1 MLNITFTREIKASK
15 QTVWDVMTDTAAYAQ
30 WNPFVPSC
38 KSSFAIGSPIV
49 MKVRLMPSLTI
60 TQKETIQQ
68 NRPGEFLAYGINIP
82 LSILSSTRQQ
92 ILTTIDEN
100 TTRYESVFILK
111 GALSSLVSVLM
122 KKNLTQGFSDM
133 TDGLVARAEQL
144 AKQ

>member
-1 MLNITFTREIKASK
+1 MLSINFTREIKAPK
-15 QTVWDVMTDTAAYAQ
+15 QTVWDVITDTAAYAE

-38 KSSFAIGSPIV
+38 KTSFAVGSPIV
-49 MKVRLMPSLTI
+49 MKVCLLPSLTI

-92 ILTTIDEN
+92 ILTAIDDN

-111 GALSSLVSVLM
+111 GLLSPLVSLM
-122 KKNLTQGFSDM
+122 LKTQLTRGFSEM
-133 TDGLVARAEQL
+133 TEGLVRRASAQV
-144 AKQ
+144 

>member
-1 MLNITFTREIKASK
+1 MLSINFTREIKAPK
-15 QTVWDVMTDTAAYAQ
+15 QTVWDVITDTAAYAE

-38 KSSFAIGSPIV
+38 KTSFAVGSPIV
-49 MKVRLMPSLTI
+49 MKVRLLPSLTI

-92 ILTTIDEN
+92 ILTAIDEN

-111 GALSSLVSVLM
+111 GLLSPLVSMML
-122 KKNLTQGFSDM
+122 KAQLTRGFSEM
-133 TDGLVARAEQL
+133 TEGLVRRAS
-144 AKQ
+144 ASV